1 VSDIQLQNIEVYKLN
16 SILALF
22 DSPMQDKIISMCDEK
37 FGYNRDIRYIVVSGT
52 DMETI
57 VRVAWTYVH
66 PYKDSSEIMA
76 KLPQLAGALVAFS
89 GY

>member
-1 VSDIQLQNIEVYKLN
+1 MSEIKLQNIEVYKLN

-57 VRVAWTYVH
+57 VKKAWTYVH
-66 PYKDSSEIMA
+66 PDKDGSEIMA
-76 KLPQLAGALVAFS
+76 KLPQLAGAMVAFS

>member
-1 VSDIQLQNIEVYKLN
+1 MSDIQLQNIEVYKLD

-22 DSPMQDKIISMCDEK
+22 DNPMQDKIISMCDEK
-37 FGYNRDIRYIVVSGT
+37 FGRNRDIRYIVVSGT

-66 PYKDSSEIMA
+66 PYKDGSEIMA